1 MSFRCDLLDVAVAE
15 EVLKA
20 LQPAEIELALA
31 ALQELESR
39 DRTIS
44 RQWQMRLERAEYE
57 AALAERRY
65 QEVDPSQRLVAGTLE
80 RRWNDALVQLEDL
93 KKQAAEFLR
102 QEARVATP
110 EQRAK
115 VLALAR
121 DLPRVWHAP
130 TTQAK
135 DRKRMLRLLVKDITV
150 EKPPHPKQLL
160 AHIRWQGGARSDI
173 RVQLPPNIADR
184 LRYPATVVERVRQL
198 AQSLPDR
205 EIADRLNHEGQV
217 SALGKP
223 FTGSMIQWIRYRYQ
237 IPRARLV
244 RPEELTVQQVAERF
258 RVSSNV
264 VYYWI
269 DRGVIQARRL
279 NAGSPY
285 WITLNETDEQKLRD
299 WVRNS
304 CRIHMTSSMPLE
316 EGAL

>member
-1 MSFRCDLLDVAVAE
+1 MSFRCDLLDGAIGK
-15 EVLKA
+15 EVLTA

-57 AALAERRY
+57 AALTERRY

-80 RRWNDALVQLEDL
+80 RRWNDALLQLEDL

-110 EQRAK
+110 EQKAK

-135 DRKRMLRLLVKDITV
+135 DRKRMLRLLIKDITV
-150 EKPPHPKQLL
+150 EKLLHPKQLL
-160 AHIRWQGGARSDI
+160 AHIRWQGGACSNI
-173 RVQLPPNIADR
+173 CVHLPPNIADR
-184 LRYPATVVERVRQL
+184 VRYPAAVVDRVRHL
-198 AQSLPDR
+198 AQSLPDG
-205 EIADRLNHEGQV
+205 EVADCLNQEGQV

-237 IPRARLV
+237 IPKANLV
-244 RPEELTVQQVAERF
+244 RPEELTVQQVADRL
-258 RVSSNV
+258 RVSPNV

-269 DRGVIQARRL
+269 DRAVIQARRL

-285 WITLNETDEQKLRD
+285 WITLNETDEQRLQA

-304 CRIHMTSSMPLE
+304 CRIRITSSTPLE
-316 EGAL
+316 ERAL